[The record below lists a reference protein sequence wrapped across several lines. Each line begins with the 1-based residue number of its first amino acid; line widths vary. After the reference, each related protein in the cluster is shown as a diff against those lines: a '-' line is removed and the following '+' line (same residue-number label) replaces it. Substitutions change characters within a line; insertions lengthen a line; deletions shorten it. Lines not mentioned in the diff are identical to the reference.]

1 MNIIKSQNPE
11 EINVHKQIWGENA
24 EEVIYAGRN
33 NKYKVAEDDKRCPF
47 CDSRIEELE
56 YCAFVV
62 I

>member
-11 EINVHKQIWGENA
+11 EKMYTNRAGAKIRWRLSTE
-24 EEVIYAGRN
+24 GRN

-47 CDSRIEELE
+47 CDSRIDELG
-56 YCAFVV
+56 YFVFVV